1 MLHTFERRRISASSG
16 VLAVAVSPRPRPSTS
31 AALSRTATLPELSI
45 TSGSNTL
52 NEDPR
57 LGRFF
62 KREHMY
68 RVVHQVMDY
77 RVTHLV
83 ANLGWV
89 DLDLGC
95 SAILL
100 GQ

>member
-1 MLHTFERRRISASSG
+1 MGRQVVQGGAFGLG
-16 VLAVAVSPRPRPSTS
+16 
-31 AALSRTATLPELSI
+31 LSI
-45 TSGSNTL
+45 GSFWAL
-52 NEDPR
+52 
-57 LGRFF
+57 
-62 KREHMY
+62 
-68 RVVHQVMDY
+68 Y

-95 SAILL
+95 SNILL